1 MRCRKFDFED
11 ERKLAKVFQSRALHC
26 ATLPVERIEGPS
38 GVKEPRAP
46 NQFQVHAE
54 GQDTMVLGV
63 IIPKHFLEYS
73 ALTGESANSTLG
85 FC

>member
-1 MRCRKFDFED
+1 LKI
-11 ERKLAKVFQSRALHC
+11 LQ
-26 ATLPVERIEGPS
+26 PP
-38 GVKEPRAP
+38 
-46 NQFQVHAE
+46 QF
-54 GQDTMVLGV
+54 TMVLGV